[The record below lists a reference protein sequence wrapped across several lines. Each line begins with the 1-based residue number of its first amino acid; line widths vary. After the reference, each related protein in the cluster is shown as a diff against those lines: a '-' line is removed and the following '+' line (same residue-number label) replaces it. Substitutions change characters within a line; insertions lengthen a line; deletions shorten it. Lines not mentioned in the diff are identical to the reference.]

1 MNNMTEARVVIIE
14 DDQTIREGYTY
25 LINNTSPYLVINTY
39 PSFDAAKHKIV
50 KDNPDVIILD
60 IQMSGTNGIDA
71 LPVLKKLLPQVYIIM
86 LTVHE
91 TEKIILEALANGAS
105 GYFTKNTPA
114 SKIIEAIKDVMQG
127 GGPMSP
133 NVAKKVIT
141 SLQKNPDSPLTK
153 RETQILNLITRG
165 KDRSQIATELFIE
178 TETVKTHIKNIYLKL
193 NVNSKADAIKVARN
207 NRLV

>member
-1 MNNMTEARVVIIE
+1 MDTIIEARITIIE

-25 LINNTSPYLVINTY
+25 LIDHTSPYKVISSYN
-39 PSFDAAKHKIV
+39 SFDDARNKIV

-60 IQMSGTNGIDA
+60 IQMNGTNGIDA
-71 LPVLKKLLPQVYIIM
+71 LPILKKLLPQVHIIM
-86 LTVHE
+86 LTVHD
-91 TEKIILEALANGAS
+91 TEKVILQALANGAN
-105 GYFTKNTPA
+105 GYFTKNSPS
-114 SKIIEAIKDVMQG
+114 SKIIEAIKEVMQG

-133 NVAKKVIT
+133 NVAKKVIS

-153 RETQILNLITRG
+153 RETQILNLITKG

-178 TETVKTHIKNIYLKL
+178 TETVKTHIKNIYVKL
-193 NVNSKADAIKVARN
+193 NVNSRADAIKIARK

>member
-1 MNNMTEARVVIIE
+1 MHNQTEARVVIIE
-14 DDQTIREGYTY
+14 DDQTIREGYSY
-25 LINNTSPYLVINTY
+25 LINNTSPYQVVNTY
-39 PSFDAAKHKIV
+39 PSFDAARQKIV

-60 IQMSGTNGIDA
+60 IQMPGTNGIDA
-71 LPVLKKLLPQVYIIM
+71 LPVLKKLLPEVYIIM

-105 GYFTKNTPA
+105 GYFTKNTA
-114 SKIIEAIKDVMQG
+114 SAKVIEAIKEVLQG

-133 NVAKKVIT
+133 NVAKKVII

-153 RETQILNLITRG
+153 RETQILSLITRG

-178 TETVKTHIKNIYLKL
+178 IETVKTHIKNIYLKL
-193 NVNSKADAIKVARN
+193 NVNSKADAIKVAKS

>member
-1 MNNMTEARVVIIE
+1 MDNMTAAKVVIIE

-39 PSFDAAKHKIV
+39 PSFDMARHKIV

-71 LPVLKKLLPQVYIIM
+71 IPVLKKLFPQVYIIM

-114 SKIIEAIKDVMQG
+114 SKIIEAIADVMQG

-153 RETQILNLITRG
+153 RETQILSLITRG